1 MNAYMYAELSSMIF
15 INGTI
20 SRLRRQ
26 NTFKCLNVS
35 PMKSSS
41 SVSSEPDKP
50 LNLIVMREL
59 DPSSTLVLARL
70 FHHYN
75 SISLFAANLGTI
87 SLTFTALAVAGTDGL
102 TEESS
107 AVVAILMSAMMA
119 AIVAI
124 LLRFTLNR
132 SKPCFQ
138 RLDLIAASTP
148 LFLADLAVL
157 DILVGLLV
165 WYTSSFTSRFAM
177 YLGIELLV
185 LMTLMVFTAIW
196 VWRKITILIPL
207 NHFNCVETGNAVG
220 GR

>member
-1 MNAYMYAELSSMIF
+1 MAP
-15 INGTI
+15 
-20 SRLRRQ
+20 
-26 NTFKCLNVS
+26 S
-35 PMKSSS
+35 PVFVVKYIQM
-41 SVSSEPDKP
+41 PQP
-50 LNLIVMREL
+50 
-59 DPSSTLVLARL
+59 
-70 FHHYN
+70 
-75 SISLFAANLGTI
+75 
-87 SLTFTALAVAGTDGL
+87 LAVAGTGGL

-165 WYTSSFTSRFAM
+165 
-177 YLGIELLV
+177 
-185 LMTLMVFTAIW
+185 
-196 VWRKITILIPL
+196 
-207 NHFNCVETGNAVG
+207 
-220 GR
+220 